1 MRDLS
6 LHILDI
12 IQNSVAANA
21 SLIEISIHE
30 DVEKDLL
37 KITIKDN
44 GKGMSKEFV
53 KIATD
58 PYTTSRT
65 TRKVGLGIPLLKQNA
80 ERTGGSLSI
89 TSELGKG
96 TILEATFI
104 PSNIDCL
111 SLGDIAGVI
120 ALTVS
125 GNPLINFIYNHNING
140 NLYTFN
146 TKEVKEILE
155 GISIAEPSV
164 CRYLKEMIQSNLEEI
179 QIGTFGYKT

>member
-1 MRDLS
+1 MRDIS

-12 IQNSVAANA
+12 VQNSIVANA
-21 SLIEISIHE
+21 SLIEISIDE
-30 DVEKDLL
+30 DERNDLL
-37 KITIKDN
+37 TVSIKDN
-44 GKGMSKEFV
+44 GKGMSKELLERV
-53 KIATD
+53 AD

-80 ERTGGSLSI
+80 ERTGGGLSI
-89 TSELGKG
+89 TSELGAG
-96 TILEATFI
+96 TMLYASFK

-111 SLGDIAGVI
+111 PMGDITGVI

-125 GNPLINFIYNHNING
+125 GNPSIDFIYNHKING

-146 TKEVKEILE
+146 TKEVKEILGE
-155 GISIAEPSV
+155 VSIGEPSV
-164 CRYLKEMIQSNLEEI
+164 CKYLKEMIQSNLEEI